1 MLIRLFHVLVIYYI
15 CFWIVNYIFEYIYIY
30 VHICY
35 CTNKCMLLQEFS
47 SFFNLNFAPGLLLQS
62 RLRYCVH
69 RYIEHVRILSAP
81 KWGFRQEGLQLIF
94 MEWAKP
100 SYDRRIDE

>member
-1 MLIRLFHVLVIYYI
+1 
-15 CFWIVNYIFEYIYIY
+15 
-30 VHICY
+30 
-35 CTNKCMLLQEFS
+35 MLLQEFS

-69 RYIEHVRILSAP
+69 GYIEHVRILSAP

-100 SYDRRIDE
+100 SYDRRIDEWRGFEQAHTSAVRVCMYIYIIFSPKGG